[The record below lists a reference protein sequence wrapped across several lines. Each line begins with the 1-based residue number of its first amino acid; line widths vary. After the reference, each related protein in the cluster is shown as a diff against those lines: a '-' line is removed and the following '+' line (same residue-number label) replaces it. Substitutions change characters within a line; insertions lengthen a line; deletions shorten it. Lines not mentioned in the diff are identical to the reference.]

1 MIISLPGAKVLG
13 EEEVES
19 EEGLPRDT
27 GVMVLEAMLDDAPE
41 ANHKMKD
48 FYHGN
53 SLGTGFG

>member
-27 GVMVLEAMLDDAPE
+27 GDMVLEAMLDDPPE
-41 ANHKMKD
+41 ANQKMKAHHLKD
-48 FYHGN
+48 GLN
-53 SLGTGFG
+53 MC